1 MRHIAGTLILTA
13 LVIGWIV
20 YAKQWSWGMSPI
32 MAGIALLMGLGISG
46 ALLLIPSMRK
56 FKFVSV
62 ALMVNVLIFTSMF
75 TGVYVAQWKPTATIR
90 IDEDFEGTVYLI
102 PAVEAATQFAP
113 DENVIIYWNTE
124 RESDVRVLHRSK
136 DISNVL
142 NEAGSSTLNWY
153 RSDSTL
159 WRSLHIS
166 CLEIVPGRQCPQAP
180 WNNRHPQCLD
190 REDYDTWVMEGII
203 DVEKVEFFE
212 LN

>member
-1 MRHIAGTLILTA
+1 MVLGNESDHGRNSTFNGSGHLRCITSNSFHAKVQVRLCSTDGERAHFYLY
-13 LVIGWIV
+13 V
-20 YAKQWSWGMSPI
+20 Y
-32 MAGIALLMGLGISG
+32 
-46 ALLLIPSMRK
+46 RC
-56 FKFVSV
+56 
-62 ALMVNVLIFTSMF
+62 
-75 TGVYVAQWKPTATIR
+75 YVAQWKPTATIR

>member
-20 YAKQWSWGMSPI
+20 YAKQWFWGMSPI

-166 CLEIVPGRQCPQAP
+166 CLEIVPGRQCPQTP